1 MLTTALTRALAIDH
15 PIIQAGMSSDCGAKL
30 AAAVSNAGALGTIGS
45 LGRSPEDLEAELAA
59 MRSAT
64 SRPWS
69 VNLAT
74 FDWAPFAGTLVDVA
88 IDARPPVVTLSFG
101 DTLSVLERC
110 RAAGLQAVVQVQTFE
125 SARAVVAARPAAIV
139 VQGSEAG
146 GHTGQ
151 RGTLSFAAQVL
162 DIAGGVPVVIAGGI
176 ADGRGLAAALAMG
189 ASGVLIGSRRR
200 RNSAGQTRGTWTPSA
215 TPLWRTT
222 VITPLVLRFPTLP
235 WACTGQRGLL
245 AGSSRTRSR
254 KNGRV
259 AKRSCAQRSRG
270 SQAPSRGQAHITI
283 GQKTCST
290 GRVSP
295 PGSWAKSSRQPKSCG
310 ARSPRPR
317 TTCAVP
323 AVCARR
329 KPSPGGGCPRGRSN
343 PSSLPSS
350 FAPPAGVRSA
360 PCTRYSGRRRRIRA

>member
-189 ASGVLIGSRRR
+189 ASGVLMG
-200 RNSAGQTRGTWTPSA
+200 TRFKA
-215 TPLWRTT
+215 TPEFGG
-222 VITPLVLRFPTLP
+222 PN
-235 WACTGQRGLL
+235 
-245 AGSSRTRSR
+245 TRHLD
-254 KNGRV
+254 
-259 AKRSCAQRSRG
+259 AQRDAIVANDG
-270 SQAPSRGQAHITI
+270 DHTL
-283 GQKTCST
+283 
-290 GRVSP
+290 
-295 PGSWAKSSRQPKSCG
+295 G
-310 ARSPRPR
+310 AEIPDI
-317 TTCAVP
+317 AL
-323 AVCARR
+323 
-329 KPSPGGGCPRGRSN
+329 GMHW
-343 PSSLPSS
+343 
-350 FAPPAGVRSA
+350 PAGIISRVLQNAFTEEWQGREEELRAEVARQSGPFAWTGAHNDRPENMLNWAGESSGLVREVLPAAEVVRSTVA
-360 PCTRYSGRRRRIRA
+360 EAEDHLRRTGSLLV